1 MSKLLTSKK
10 NKILEKL
17 EKSEKSEKLK
27 KLKIYGKNRE
37 DKKKS
42 MIDWSMLKVGREVEL
57 ELKIKSYKWVGHKK
71 F

>member
-42 MIDWSMLKVGREVEL
+42 MID
-57 ELKIKSYKWVGHKK
+57 
-71 F
+71 